1 MEKITCG
8 YRLCY
13 DRYQAVPGYKLGRQ
27 NFVYSQIRMDWKCDY
42 TNTLGSERIGLQYV
56 DGTLDNWS
64 IFLWVPITIS
74 QPWLKRC
81 LAIAK
86 KYLTKWVPF
95 ICHGWIVC
103 WWLKSMFVFKLWLF
117 CFYPDH
123 HNVFF
128 FKYRFFKPTFYI
140 LFTLSLSIINPVYT
154 CILIRYCTCLHISPC
169 RLIALG

>member
-1 MEKITCG
+1 
-8 YRLCY
+8 
-13 DRYQAVPGYKLGRQ
+13 
-27 NFVYSQIRMDWKCDY
+27 MDWKCDY
-42 TNTLGSERIGLQYV
+42 TNTRGSERIGLQYV

-140 LFTLSLSIINPVYT
+140 LFTLSLSIINARIYMYFNQVLYMFT
-154 CILIRYCTCLHISPC
+154 YFTLSPNSP
-169 RLIALG
+169 RLMLSLCNLPDTK

>member
-1 MEKITCG
+1 
-8 YRLCY
+8 
-13 DRYQAVPGYKLGRQ
+13 
-27 NFVYSQIRMDWKCDY
+27 MDWKCDY

-81 LAIAK
+81 LEIAK

-95 ICHGWIVC
+95 ICHGWFVS
-103 WWLKSMFVFKLWLF
+103 WWLKSMFVFKHWLF
-117 CFYPDH
+117 CFYPDY

-128 FKYRFFKPTFYI
+128 LKNIFFKPTFYI
-140 LFTLSLSIINPVYT
+140 LFTLSLSIISARIYMYINQVLYMFT
-154 CILIRYCTCLHISPC
+154 YFTLSPNSL
-169 RLIALG
+169 RLMLSVCNLPDTK